1 MVTEGGRRGCDG
13 GVGHTGWVLKAYLK
27 KPEVKEVR
35 KKGHHREAWT
45 RRAPLTSILKN
56 MAKIATCFVRYYSIG
71 WLCLINWFWL
81 GSNIWAIHNM
91 CYWPKN
97 LYSRVQMKTSGYWM
111 STGNWEHLGTGK
123 SLFQSTVWYTTVLQ
137 GPGGS
142 AVSGVIAEMMN
153 GQGWTPATEYKKI
166 QRMDTNH
173 KCNNFLCIFRVTGG
187 LK

>member
-27 KPEVKEVR
+27 KPEVKEGR

-81 GSNIWAIHNM
+81 GSNILAIHNM

-97 LYSRVQMKTSGYWM
+97 LYSKVLWNHVGTEWVLGTENIWVLGNLYSKVHLSI
-111 STGNWEHLGTGK
+111 SGNWKLGTGE
-123 SLFQSTVWYTTVLQ
+123 SLF
-137 GPGGS
+137 
-142 AVSGVIAEMMN
+142 
-153 GQGWTPATEYKKI
+153 
-166 QRMDTNH
+166 
-173 KCNNFLCIFRVTGG
+173 
-187 LK
+187 

>member
-1 MVTEGGRRGCDG
+1 M
-13 GVGHTGWVLKAYLK
+13 VLKTDVL
-27 KPEVKEVR
+27 E
-35 KKGHHREAWT
+35 
-45 RRAPLTSILKN
+45 
-56 MAKIATCFVRYYSIG
+56 
-71 WLCLINWFWL
+71 
-81 GSNIWAIHNM
+81 
-91 CYWPKN
+91 N
-97 LYSRVQMKTSGYWM
+97 LFSKVLLRISGYRK
-111 STGNWEHLGTGK
+111 LGTGE
-123 SLFQSTVWYTTVLQ
+123 SLFQSTVWYTMVLQ